1 MFLLL
6 IIIYGI
12 GFIWIGRHRPAVA
25 LMLVFAAA
33 PFQNDVSD
41 TTSAV
46 RYSLAEVNLGLS
58 FIVLVIE
65 SISGRRRFLFGPI
78 LVPAVVYIA
87 ICLLASL
94 QQFDSRVTIIAICQ
108 TALYF
113 IVAVPVFAS
122 LVKRTRDYLLAYYAI
137 CAVGGLLAT
146 AEMFYGSNYVL

>member
-1 MFLLL
+1 
-6 IIIYGI
+6 
-12 GFIWIGRHRPAVA
+12 
-25 LMLVFAAA
+25 
-33 PFQNDVSD
+33 
-41 TTSAV
+41 
-46 RYSLAEVNLGLS
+46 
-58 FIVLVIE
+58 
-65 SISGRRRFLFGPI
+65 I

-122 LVKRTRDYLLAYYAI
+122 LVKRTRDYLLAYYAL

-146 AEMFYGSNYVL
+146 AEMFYGSNYVLGLHKNGIGGSLACAVIVSAELWFAEPDVKRRRLLVL